1 MFFRKMKN
9 SPAPPTPDEL
19 SELDLE
25 IQKYESMIENA
36 PLKLLE
42 QRERERTTMPP
53 PDDFIER
60 RRERRFY
67 AEMTKGQIA
76 NERKYHTRNTVLFV
90 LLAAATI
97 SVCWWIYSS
106 LVRYGIIS

>member
-19 SELDLE
+19 SALDLE

-53 PDDFIER
+53 PDDFAER

>member
-1 MFFRKMKN
+1 MKR

-25 IQKYESMIENA
+25 IEKYESLIENA

-53 PDDFIER
+53 PDDFAER

-76 NERKYHTRNTVLFV
+76 NERRYHTRNTVLFV